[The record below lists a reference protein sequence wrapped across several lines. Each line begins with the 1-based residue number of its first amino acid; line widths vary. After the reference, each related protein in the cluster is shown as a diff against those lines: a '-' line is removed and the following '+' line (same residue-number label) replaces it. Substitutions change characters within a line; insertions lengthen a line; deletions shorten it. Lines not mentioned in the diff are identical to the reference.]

1 MTKNE
6 FLSALERELRG
17 LPRED
22 VERFSE
28 YYAELIEDKSA
39 DEGVSEE
46 MAVASLGTPQE
57 VAASLLL
64 EQPLPKIV
72 KARAAS
78 RRKMPAWEIVLIVL
92 GAPLWLPLL
101 LALAVVVLSV
111 YIVLWSVVLVVCAV
125 TLALALALPVGIVAG
140 IVLIV
145 RGAVAAGILLLGG
158 GMLCS
163 GLGVL
168 LYFVCR
174 WLVKGAAFV
183 GKKLWRVVKGWFVKK
198 GDAK

>member
-6 FLSALERELRG
+6 FLQALERELHG

-22 VERFSE
+22 IDRSLE
-28 YYAELIEDKSA
+28 YYAELIEDKMA

-46 MAVASLGTPQE
+46 AAVASLGTPKE
-57 VAASLLL
+57 VAASILL

-78 RRKMPAWEIVLIVL
+78 RRKTSAWEIVLLVL

-101 LALAVVVLSV
+101 FAFAVIVLAV
-111 YIVLWSVVLVVCAV
+111 YIVLWSVVLAVCAV
-125 TLALALALPVGIVAG
+125 TLALALMLPAGIVAG
-140 IVLIV
+140 IVLVV
-145 RGAVAAGILLLGG
+145 RGTVAAGILVLGG
-158 GMLCS
+158 GMVCS

-174 WLVKGAAFV
+174 ALVKGAAFI

>member
-6 FLSALERELRG
+6 FLSALKRELHG
-17 LPRED
+17 LPCED
-22 VERFSE
+22 IERSAE
-28 YYAELIEDKSA
+28 YYAELIEDKIT
-39 DEGVSEE
+39 DEGISEE
-46 MAVASLGTPQE
+46 AAVASLGTPKE
-57 VAASLLL
+57 AAATLLL
-64 EQPLPKIV
+64 EQPLSKIV

-78 RRKMPAWEIVLIVL
+78 RAKKSAWEIVLLVL

-101 LALAVVVLSV
+101 LAFAVVVLAV
-111 YIVLWSVVLVVCAV
+111 YIVLWSVVLAVCAA
-125 TLALALALPVGIVAG
+125 TLALALMLPVGIVAG

-145 RGAVAAGILLLGG
+145 RGTVAAGILLLGG
-158 GMLCS
+158 GMVCS

-174 WLVKGAAFV
+174 ALVKGAAFV
-183 GKKLWRVVKGWFVKK
+183 GKKLWRVVKGWLVKK